1 MCVDLVE
8 KIEARRETA
17 LGLPI
22 VSRPVVDVVIID
34 SLLLCVFI
42 IVAKSSGHNGRLY
55 PAKFSLIFVVK
66 FSCFDDEIPDQ
77 IRSS

>member
-22 VSRPVVDVVIID
+22 VARPVVDVNVID

-42 IVAKSSGHNGRLY
+42 IVAKSSGYNG
-55 PAKFSLIFVVK
+55 
-66 FSCFDDEIPDQ
+66 
-77 IRSS
+77 

>member
-22 VSRPVVDVVIID
+22 VARPVVDVVIID

-42 IVAKSSGHNGRLY
+42 IVAKSSGLW
-55 PAKFSLIFVVK
+55 PFVDLQ
-66 FSCFDDEIPDQ
+66 FILFCTL
-77 IRSS
+77 